1 MQVLVSEISHIE
13 NVKENI
19 VNILDD
25 VMLYTSYIGDDLQSE
40 KKVKK

>member
-1 MQVLVSEISHIE
+1 MEISHIE

-25 VMLYTSYIGDDLQSE
+25 VIFYTSSIGYDLQSE
-40 KKVKK
+40 KKFQKIAY